1 MESKET
7 ANEITKKILKFLDLN
22 KHYASRVQSQ
32 GQYNP
37 TKGRWTKSTVR
48 RGIGDIL
55 AIINGKAVMIEVKAG
70 KDRMSEWQIKTKEDV
85 EKSGG
90 VYLEIR
96 SFDQFKE
103 CYIALRSPK

>member
-1 MESKET
+1 MAST
-7 ANEITKKILKFLDLN
+7 QSANEITRNILKFLDLK

-32 GQYNP
+32 GQFNP

-55 AIINGKAVMIEVKAG
+55 AIVNGKAVMIEVKAG
-70 KDRMSEWQIKTKEDV
+70 KDRMSEWQTKTKEDV

-90 VYLEIR
+90 VYLIIR
-96 SFDQFKE
+96 SFEDFQE
-103 CYIALRSPK
+103 CYIALQ

>member
-1 MESKET
+1 MET
-7 ANEITKKILKFLDLN
+7 ANQITKNILKFLDLK

-85 EKSGG
+85 ERSGG
-90 VYLEIR
+90 VYLIIR
-96 SFDQFKE
+96 STEEFTKQYDDFSN
-103 CYIALRSPK
+103 RN